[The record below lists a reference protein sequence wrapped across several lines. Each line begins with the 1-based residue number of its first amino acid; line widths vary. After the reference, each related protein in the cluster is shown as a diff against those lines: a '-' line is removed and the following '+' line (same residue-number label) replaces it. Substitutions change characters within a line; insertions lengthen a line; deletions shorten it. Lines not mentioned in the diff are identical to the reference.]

1 YRSAIFTDDARQQAA
16 SRAYIAQLGQAGSYR
31 APIVTQLVSGQRFY
45 PAESYHQNYMTNY
58 PQAAYIRYYD
68 APKLA
73 ALGRQFPGLYRR
85 DAVLVPMR

>member
-1 YRSAIFTDDARQQAA
+1 
-16 SRAYIAQLGQAGSYR
+16 YR

-58 PQAAYIRYYD
+58 PQVAYIRYYD

-73 ALGRQFPGLYRR
+73 ALAKQFPALYRR
-85 DAVLVPMR
+85 EAVLVPMR

>member
-1 YRSAIFTDDARQQAA
+1 
-16 SRAYIAQLGQAGSYR
+16 
-31 APIVTQLVSGQRFY
+31 
-45 PAESYHQNYMTNY
+45 MTNY

-73 ALGRQFPGLYRR
+73 ALGKQFPGLYRR